1 MLAQLSRLTDV
12 GKKHTGPSTEFFK
25 IVEFQAKNLKINTI
39 KLVQSLKVRFAFDS
53 CVFTIIGNII
63 KFLKTP

>member
-25 IVEFQAKNLKINTI
+25 IVEFQAKNLKIIFITLVKKASTYFLFY
-39 KLVQSLKVRFAFDS
+39 KLPVFAVDN
-53 CVFTIIGNII
+53 V
-63 KFLKTP
+63 KP